1 MMDWTWIAFF
11 IESVG
16 ISAEPL
22 GLAKILAT
30 TLGERKDKGHAISV
44 LYFTSNKCL
53 TYIEFTSTPQQDVW
67 LITLNLGLLCMIV

>member
-1 MMDWTWIAFF
+1 MMDWTWTAFF

-30 TLGERKDKGHAISV
+30 TLGERKDKGHAISFSS
-44 LYFTSNKCL
+44 FTSNMFDL
-53 TYIEFTSTPQQDVW
+53 H
-67 LITLNLGLLCMIV
+67 